1 MSVFFKPT
9 AARWLSPLAF
19 LSLLGHNAAAQT
31 PEASTPA
38 LATTVV
44 TASRL
49 EQPLTDVLA
58 DLTVVDRE
66 TIERS
71 GATSLVDVLS
81 RVAGVEFARQGGP
94 ANNTDLFVR
103 GGESRWMAVYVDG
116 IRLDSQSGSGGAA
129 FSAIPLRQV
138 ERIEV
143 LKGAA
148 SAVYGSDAMVGVV
161 QVFTRRGDENPGPK
175 VSVGVGSRR
184 THQVDLSLGGGGDG
198 VDYSLSVSQ
207 EGSSGYHIR
216 VEPNTNKDA
225 DGYLQKSFHGVWG
238 WAVAPGHRLRL
249 TALAS
254 TSDAQ
259 YDASTTALGRVK
271 DDHALR
277 RMQATGVTW
286 EADWSATYTT
296 TVSVSESQDRYET
309 LSDGVQSSLADTRL
323 RNVLW
328 QNRWTDGAHQ
338 WSGSFEHRA
347 DDLTNRGI
355 AQAMSRTQN
364 GVALGYGYREGA
376 HTLQWHTRHDQ
387 DSEFGG
393 QTTSG
398 VAYANDI
405 AEGWRV
411 SASVGTAFRAPSL
424 YQRFHPTFGNAALQ
438 PESTRS
444 AELTLR
450 HSQGGSGWSLT
461 HYRSSVDNL
470 IYFDQTLN
478 RYLSTQSALLQGW
491 TLQGHTQA
499 AGWNWRASLDLQNPR
514 DLTNNRPLPRRARQH
529 GVLSADTTWA
539 GWRVG
544 ADWAVTAHRYNYS
557 GAVVSR
563 MPGYGKWDLHASK
576 ALNRHWNMRVRV
588 DNVGDKAYQTALN
601 YAMPGRT
608 LFVGFDWQP

>member
-1 MSVFFKPT
+1 MTVFFQPRV
-9 AARWLSPLAF
+9 ARWLSPLAC
-19 LSLLGHNAAAQT
+19 LCVYGHPAVAQT
-31 PEASTPA
+31 PDHTTPV

-44 TASRL
+44 TANRV
-49 EQPLTDVLA
+49 EQALTDVLA
-58 DLTVVDRE
+58 DLTVLDRE
-66 TIERS
+66 AIERS
-71 GATSLVDVLS
+71 GATGLADVLS

-103 GGESRWMAVYVDG
+103 GGESRWMAVYIDG
-116 IRLDSQSGSGGAA
+116 IRVDSQSGSGGAA

-138 ERIEV
+138 DRIEV
-143 LKGAA
+143 LRGSA

-161 QVFTRRGDENPGPK
+161 QVFTRRGDDNPGPK

-184 THQVDLSLGGGGDG
+184 THQLDLSLGGGGDG
-198 VDYSLSVSQ
+198 VDYALSVSQ
-207 EGSSGYHIR
+207 EGSSGYHVR
-216 VEPNTNKDA
+216 VEPNTNRDA
-225 DGYLQKSFHGVWG
+225 DGYNQKSFHGSWG

-259 YDASTTALGRVK
+259 YDASTTVAGRVK

-277 RMQATGVTW
+277 RLQATGLTW
-286 EADWSATYTT
+286 EADWSAIYKT

-328 QNRWTDGAHQ
+328 QNRWTLGAHQ
-338 WSGSFEHRA
+338 LQGSVEHRS
-347 DDLTNRGI
+347 DGLTNRGI
-355 AQAMSRTQN
+355 TQSMSRTQN
-364 GVALGYGYREGA
+364 GAALGYGYRTGA
-376 HTLQWHTRHDQ
+376 HTLQVHARHDQ

-398 VAYANDI
+398 VAYAHEI
-405 AEGWRV
+405 TPGWRA

-444 AELTLR
+444 AELGLR
-450 HSQGGSGWSLT
+450 YQQGASGWSVT

-470 IYFDQTLN
+470 VYFDQTLN
-478 RYLSTQSALLQGW
+478 RYLSTQAALLQGW
-491 TLQGHTQA
+491 TLQGHTSA
-499 AGWNWRASLDLQNPR
+499 WGWNWRASWDVQNPR

-529 GVLSADTTWA
+529 GVLSADTHWA
-539 GWRVG
+539 GWRLG
-544 ADWAVTAHRYNYS
+544 TDWTLSAHRYNYS
-557 GAVVSR
+557 GTTVTR
-563 MPGYGKWDLHASK
+563 MPGYGKWDIHASK
-576 ALNRHWNMRVRV
+576 ALNRQWNMRVRV
-588 DNVGDKAYQTALN
+588 DNLGDKTYQTALG
-601 YAMPGRT
+601 YALPGRT